1 MLHGTLWDK
10 IPRFAIPVA
19 ATAILSQL
27 FNAADIAVIGNFT
40 GELRTVAVAA
50 VGTNSSIISLI
61 VNLFIGIAL
70 GANVTI
76 AHAIGEK
83 NDTMV
88 HHAVHTSIVVAV
100 LGGLIAAVIGEL
112 FAVPL
117 LNQLNVPDDVFPLA
131 LLYLRIYLA
140 GLPVILLYNFEAAVF
155 RSVGETKIPLIALTA
170 SGVLNVILN
179 LFFVAALH
187 MSVDGVAIATVLSN
201 AVSAAILWVFLLK
214 TDKVIRLEPKKLRI
228 DGLCLKQ
235 ILRIGV
241 PAGVQSAMFSIA
253 NIVIQGAI
261 NSLGTVVMAASS
273 AAYNIEVITYDI
285 LNSFSQA
292 CTTFVGQNFGAGEIK
307 RCKKTLLLCLLEGII
322 SLGVAIA
329 LILFFG
335 KSLLT
340 IFNGDPH
347 LRRRTAMK
355 NEEMA
360 LLFSEAT
367 PYIQKYHGK
376 TMVIKYG
383 GNAMINETLKN
394 AVMNDLVTLTLLG
407 VRVVLVHG
415 GGPAIN
421 EMLKKVGV
429 ESHFAGGLRVTDD
442 ATMEIV
448 QQVLAGKVNK
458 DLVAKL
464 RGRGVGLCGMDGQM
478 LRCTE
483 LDPQLGH
490 VGEIV
495 HVDPTLISSLLD
507 SGYIPVIATVGMD
520 DLGQAYNVNAD
531 TAAAQI
537 AIALKAE
544 KLVSMTD
551 IAGLLRDKED
561 ESTLIPEVEVSEIEG
576 YKSAG
581 IIAGGMIPKIGGM
594 ADAIYQGVHEAVII
608 DGRVPHS
615 ILLELFS
622 DRGSGTRFYRRS
634 HHE

>member
-1 MLHGTLWDK
+1 
-10 IPRFAIPVA
+10 
-19 ATAILSQL
+19 
-27 FNAADIAVIGNFT
+27 
-40 GELRTVAVAA
+40 
-50 VGTNSSIISLI
+50 
-61 VNLFIGIAL
+61 
-70 GANVTI
+70 
-76 AHAIGEK
+76 
-83 NDTMV
+83 
-88 HHAVHTSIVVAV
+88 
-100 LGGLIAAVIGEL
+100 
-112 FAVPL
+112 
-117 LNQLNVPDDVFPLA
+117 
-131 LLYLRIYLA
+131 
-140 GLPVILLYNFEAAVF
+140 
-155 RSVGETKIPLIALTA
+155 
-170 SGVLNVILN
+170 
-179 LFFVAALH
+179 
-187 MSVDGVAIATVLSN
+187 
-201 AVSAAILWVFLLK
+201 
-214 TDKVIRLEPKKLRI
+214 
-228 DGLCLKQ
+228 
-235 ILRIGV
+235 
-241 PAGVQSAMFSIA
+241 
-253 NIVIQGAI
+253 
-261 NSLGTVVMAASS
+261 
-273 AAYNIEVITYDI
+273 
-285 LNSFSQA
+285 
-292 CTTFVGQNFGAGEIK
+292 
-307 RCKKTLLLCLLEGII
+307 
-322 SLGVAIA
+322 
-329 LILFFG
+329 
-335 KSLLT
+335 
-340 IFNGDPH
+340 
-347 LRRRTAMK
+347 MK

-415 GGPAIN
+415 GGPAMN

-429 ESHFAGGLRVTDD
+429 E
-442 ATMEIV
+442 
-448 QQVLAGKVNK
+448 QVLAGKVNK

>member
-1 MLHGTLWDK
+1 
-10 IPRFAIPVA
+10 
-19 ATAILSQL
+19 
-27 FNAADIAVIGNFT
+27 
-40 GELRTVAVAA
+40 
-50 VGTNSSIISLI
+50 
-61 VNLFIGIAL
+61 
-70 GANVTI
+70 
-76 AHAIGEK
+76 
-83 NDTMV
+83 
-88 HHAVHTSIVVAV
+88 
-100 LGGLIAAVIGEL
+100 
-112 FAVPL
+112 
-117 LNQLNVPDDVFPLA
+117 
-131 LLYLRIYLA
+131 
-140 GLPVILLYNFEAAVF
+140 
-155 RSVGETKIPLIALTA
+155 
-170 SGVLNVILN
+170 
-179 LFFVAALH
+179 
-187 MSVDGVAIATVLSN
+187 
-201 AVSAAILWVFLLK
+201 
-214 TDKVIRLEPKKLRI
+214 
-228 DGLCLKQ
+228 
-235 ILRIGV
+235 
-241 PAGVQSAMFSIA
+241 
-253 NIVIQGAI
+253 
-261 NSLGTVVMAASS
+261 
-273 AAYNIEVITYDI
+273 
-285 LNSFSQA
+285 
-292 CTTFVGQNFGAGEIK
+292 
-307 RCKKTLLLCLLEGII
+307 
-322 SLGVAIA
+322 
-329 LILFFG
+329 
-335 KSLLT
+335 
-340 IFNGDPH
+340 
-347 LRRRTAMK
+347 MK

-490 VGEIV
+490 VGEII

-537 AIALKAE
+537 A
-544 KLVSMTD
+544 
-551 IAGLLRDKED
+551 
-561 ESTLIPEVEVSEIEG
+561 
-576 YKSAG
+576 
-581 IIAGGMIPKIGGM
+581 KIGGM

>member
-1 MLHGTLWDK
+1 
-10 IPRFAIPVA
+10 
-19 ATAILSQL
+19 
-27 FNAADIAVIGNFT
+27 
-40 GELRTVAVAA
+40 
-50 VGTNSSIISLI
+50 
-61 VNLFIGIAL
+61 
-70 GANVTI
+70 
-76 AHAIGEK
+76 
-83 NDTMV
+83 
-88 HHAVHTSIVVAV
+88 
-100 LGGLIAAVIGEL
+100 
-112 FAVPL
+112 
-117 LNQLNVPDDVFPLA
+117 
-131 LLYLRIYLA
+131 
-140 GLPVILLYNFEAAVF
+140 
-155 RSVGETKIPLIALTA
+155 
-170 SGVLNVILN
+170 
-179 LFFVAALH
+179 
-187 MSVDGVAIATVLSN
+187 
-201 AVSAAILWVFLLK
+201 
-214 TDKVIRLEPKKLRI
+214 
-228 DGLCLKQ
+228 
-235 ILRIGV
+235 
-241 PAGVQSAMFSIA
+241 
-253 NIVIQGAI
+253 
-261 NSLGTVVMAASS
+261 
-273 AAYNIEVITYDI
+273 
-285 LNSFSQA
+285 
-292 CTTFVGQNFGAGEIK
+292 
-307 RCKKTLLLCLLEGII
+307 
-322 SLGVAIA
+322 
-329 LILFFG
+329 
-335 KSLLT
+335 
-340 IFNGDPH
+340 
-347 LRRRTAMK
+347 MK

-561 ESTLIPEVEVSEIEG
+561 ESTSSP
-576 YKSAG
+576 
-581 IIAGGMIPKIGGM
+581 
-594 ADAIYQGVHEAVII
+594 
-608 DGRVPHS
+608 RW
-615 ILLELFS
+615 
-622 DRGSGTRFYRRS
+622 RS
-634 HHE
+634 PRSRATSPPASSRAA